1 MEVPA
6 DPVVEQ
12 FEPDTPSVSR
22 ARRFLRQAIQALL
35 SDEAG
40 GDLADALIM
49 AADELATNA

>member
-22 ARRFLRQAIQALL
+22 ALRFLRQAIQALL